1 MSLAVKYRPKDFE
14 SMVWQTFVKETLQEA
29 VKENKLV
36 GAYLFCGPR
45 WTGKTSVAR
54 IMAKTINCLNQKD
67 WNPCHTCD
75 ICLSIVDNKLMDII
89 EIDAASHT
97 WVDNIRDLIE
107 RAQFLPNIAK
117 YKVYII
123 DEVHMLSTGA
133 FNALLKILEEPPSY
147 VKFILATTEIHKIPE
162 TILSRCQRY
171 DFKNISDIDLKGRLE
186 FIATEE
192 KVKTDS
198 KSIDFI
204 VKNSHGWLRNAITLF
219 EQFVINN
226 EIVFENI
233 IKNLGITES
242 SFVQDFWKKLMNHDK
257 SVVYDF
263 DKIIEDGKNI
273 KLFFKDLIYHIRDEI
288 LAKIK
293 SGESICELN
302 QILEIL
308 DETYSKTKNSMDEK
322 ITLLSGILKIVTRS
336 ESMKCRI
343 ENAKVNNELT
353 SMSSWANAK
362 DPLSDVNNKNES
374 SRDSSLL
381 SEWQSSK
388 QSNKKEPKKEL
399 ETYEVCDIELESVL
413 DVFWSDEKTENS
425 LIDSES
431 SPEWQKNNT
440 DFKRD
445 DFVSKVKELW
455 WKWSLTMWLRGAE
468 IKFNW
473 QNLDIKVPSKI
484 AMNSFQ
490 EVWAKELIL
499 EAMEK
504 LGFNDIK
511 LKVE

>member
-36 GAYLFCGPR
+36 WAYLFCGPR
-45 WTGKTSVAR
+45 GTGKTSVAR
-54 IMAKTINCLNQKD
+54 IMAKTINCLNPKNG
-67 WNPCHTCD
+67 NPCHTCD
-75 ICLSIVDNKLMDII
+75 ICLNIADNKLMDII

-97 WVDNIRDLIE
+97 GVDNIRDLIE
-107 RAQFLPNIAK
+107 RAQFVPNIAK

-186 FIATEE
+186 FIASEE

-204 VKNSHGWLRNAITLF
+204 VKNAHGWLRNAITLF

-242 SFVQDFWKKLMNHDK
+242 SFVKDFWDKLINHDK

-263 DKIIEDGKNI
+263 DMIIEDWKNI

-302 QILEIL
+302 QILEML

-322 ITLLSGILKIVTRS
+322 ITLLSGILKVVTRS
-336 ESMKCRI
+336 ESVKCRI
-343 ENAKVNNELT
+343 ENSPVIASATK
-353 SMSSWANAK
+353 
-362 DPLSDVNNKNES
+362 
-374 SRDSSLL
+374 
-381 SEWQSSK
+381 QSSAIVSGSPHFVRDDNIESK
-388 QSNKKEPKKEL
+388 KEKEPKKEPKPEL
-399 ETYEVCDIELESVL
+399 ETYEVCDIEMEAVL
-413 DVFWSDEKTENS
+413 DVFWSEEVGT
-425 LIDSES
+425 IDPETS
-431 SPEWQKNNT
+431 SGWQNNT

-445 DFVSKVKELW
+445 DFIAKVKELG
-455 WKWSLTMWLRGAE
+455 WKWSLTMWLRGSQ

-473 QNLDIKVPSKI
+473 QELNIKVPSKM
-484 AMNSFQ
+484 AMKSFQ
-490 EVWAKELIL
+490 EVWSKELLL
-499 EAMEK
+499 ESMEK
-504 LGFNDIK
+504 LGFSDIN